1 MTPIDDDAPPLDPAE
16 SLALIERERHNFGR
30 DLSPDPRMM
39 FWPWGIAWLVGFTL
53 FFLRFGPDGRVLVDL
68 PDWLPLLVLALL
80 MVAAGITTGF
90 AGSRVSRRIS
100 GPSTRQGAMYGV
112 SWSVAFTAFSILFAQ
127 FSDVLPEEK
136 AGLLWAG
143 GMVALTGALHM
154 AGAAI
159 WNDRDMF
166 VLGAWTSVVNIAG
179 ILIGPGWH
187 ALIVAVAGGGG
198 MIAAGLIGWLR
209 LR

>member
-16 SLALIERERHNFGR
+16 SLALIERERHNLGR
-30 DLSPDPRMM
+30 DLAPDPRLM
-39 FWPWGIAWLVGFTL
+39 FWPWGIAWLAGFTL
-53 FFLRFGPDGRVLVDL
+53 FFLRFGPDGRVFVNL
-68 PDWLPLLVLALL
+68 PEWLPLVALALL
-80 MVAAGITTGF
+80 MVAAGITTGI
-90 AGSRVSRRIS
+90 AGSKVSRRVT
-100 GPSTRQGAMYGV
+100 GPSTRQGAMYGI
-112 SWSVAFTAFSILFAQ
+112 SWSIAFTAFSILFSQ
-127 FSDVLPEEK
+127 FSDLLPEDK

-154 AGAAI
+154 AGGAV
-159 WNDRDMF
+159 WNDRELF
-166 VLGAWTSVVNIAG
+166 ALGAWTSVINIAG

-198 MIAAGLIGWLR
+198 MIVAGLIGWLR

>member
-16 SLALIERERHNFGR
+16 SLALIERERHNLGR
-30 DLSPDPRMM
+30 DLAPDPRMM
-39 FWPWGIAWLVGFTL
+39 FWPWGLAWLVGFAL
-53 FFLRFGPDGRVLVDL
+53 FFLRFGPDGRVFVDL
-68 PDWLPLLVLALL
+68 PEWIPLSVLALL
-80 MVAAGITTGF
+80 MITAGIVTGV

-100 GPSTRQGAMYGV
+100 GPSSRQGIMYGV

-127 FSDVLPEEK
+127 FGNVLPEDK

-154 AGAAI
+154 AGGAI
-159 WNDRDMF
+159 WDDRALF
-166 VLGAWTSVVNIAG
+166 TLGAWTSAINIIG
-179 ILIGPGWH
+179 ILAGPGWH
-187 ALIVAVAGGGG
+187 SLIVAVAGGGG